1 MQELLSTTAHD
12 LRLVYRAID
21 AGLESPW
28 PNLFGQLVFAI
39 PRDAG
44 RALVGGQVLLDRV

>member
-1 MQELLSTTAHD
+1 MRRCRPEDYPVMLELVNTTAHN

-28 PNLFGQLVFAI
+28 PDNSGS
-39 PRDAG
+39 
-44 RALVGGQVLLDRV
+44 